1 MRRASPCRRIDD
13 TRRVAACGPHGN
25 TVGFRADRHPP
36 GPLKTL
42 EASLRI
48 PDLWQQQAVGALRAG
63 RDVVVHAPTGS
74 GKTYVFELLYGSL
87 KGQAVYTVPTRA
99 LANDKYAEWRAAGW
113 DVGICT
119 GDVSIH
125 PGARVI
131 VATLETQRAALL
143 HGRGP
148 RILVIDE
155 YQMLGDSHRGANYE
169 LSLALAPPGTQL
181 LLLSG
186 SVGNPGD
193 VAVWLRRLG
202 RDVELVVHTERPVPL
217 SESVLDALPY
227 QLDARTYGYW
237 PRLVAKALL
246 ADLGPI
252 LVFAPRRAAAEDL
265 ARDLAA
271 VLPVDDP
278 LVLSPEQSQLAGEKL
293 AKLLRKRLA
302 FHHSGLSYAARAGLI
317 EPLAKTGQLR
327 AVVAT
332 TGLAAGVNFSMRS
345 VLVTDTRYTVRNF
358 EKHLLP
364 EELLQMFGRAGRRGL
379 DESGFVLVAPGKPRL
394 EDARPK
400 TLRRSNQIDW
410 PTLLGVMDAAAA
422 RGETPLAAAAEL
434 CTRLYSVQKIP
445 LGVEGSVADG
455 PRPCGLFVDAERARL
470 AKPHSVEILNSR
482 GEWEERT
489 GEEVSVPLAELWV
502 KTVNS
507 PARSAL
513 PSSCRATAPVA
524 AGEREEE
531 TNGTATVERGEGTNE
546 QPTQSSTE
554 ASSPATGAVALQP
567 ASRDRPAP
575 MPYSPALRDVN
586 FMRGVGRGNLCK
598 LWHDDTH
605 SWIYGREIPL
615 AVILNEHEVRFVK
628 GMREGLEALGDEWRG
643 RNFPAGGRLG
653 RVVFNER
660 IPPLIPALS
669 GGGTPWRIFE
679 RGGVILA
686 QADFS
691 ALTIRA
697 SLDSHGLAL
706 HDPPIRKNYPACCQ
720 TCPQLSICEAADPT
734 MTPALAWRKLGLI
747 EPDGTPT
754 RRGILF
760 SFFNHGEGLAV
771 AAALE
776 QSEKHYPV
784 TDLIYDL
791 ANLRAGH
798 RFTPEGDNP
807 HAGRLGSVC
816 ARTYQRA
823 DHPGYLEMGVPPDYG
838 DGAAQAVSELALN
851 PGCRHRL
858 LNDLLRP
865 GDLERVLTEWRS
877 LLLHVALAPDHPW
890 DRWQALQ
897 ATARKMVDTTDAN
910 ALPTFPPLSAAQ
922 QRRYQHRLFLK

>member
-1 MRRASPCRRIDD
+1 M
-13 TRRVAACGPHGN
+13 
-25 TVGFRADRHPP
+25 
-36 GPLKTL
+36 
-42 EASLRI
+42 
-48 PDLWQQQAVGALRAG
+48 RAG
-63 RDVVVHAPTGS
+63 RDVVLHAPTGS

-119 GDVSIH
+119 GDVSIN

-143 HGRGP
+143 RGRGP

-155 YQMLGDSHRGANYE
+155 YQMLGDAHRGANYE
-169 LSLALAPPGTQL
+169 LALALAPPTTQL

-193 VAVWLRRLG
+193 VSAWLGRLG
-202 RDVELVVHTERPVPL
+202 RDVELVVHTLRPVPL
-217 SESVLDALPY
+217 EESVLDALPY

-278 LVLSPEQSQLAGEKL
+278 LALSPEQSQLAGEKL
-293 AKLLRKRLA
+293 AKLLRKRIA
-302 FHHSGLSYAARAGLI
+302 YHHSGLSYAARAGLI

-358 EKHLLP
+358 EKHLQP

-410 PTLLGVMDAAAA
+410 PTLLGVMDAAHA

-445 LGVEGSVADG
+445 LGVERSVADG

-482 GEWEERT
+482 GEWEERPAEETTIPLSDLRLKSAPPSDGRAGAPPAIT
-489 GEEVSVPLAELWV
+489 GDTE
-502 KTVNS
+502 TTN
-507 PARSAL
+507 
-513 PSSCRATAPVA
+513 CRATGPVA
-524 AGEREEE
+524 TGE
-531 TNGTATVERGEGTNE
+531 NGEGTNRPSA
-546 QPTQSSTE
+546 PTPIDAPT
-554 ASSPATGAVALQP
+554 PATGAVALQP
-567 ASRDRPAP
+567 GNATPTHPAP
-575 MPYSPALRDVN
+575 PPYHPALRDVN

-598 LWHDDTH
+598 LWRDDNSR
-605 SWIYGREIPL
+605 SWVYGREIPL
-615 AVILNEHEVRFVK
+615 AVVLGDHEVRFVK
-628 GMREGLEALGDEWRG
+628 GMREQLEALGDEWRG

-653 RVVFNER
+653 RAVFHER
-660 IPPLIPALS
+660 IPPLVPALS
-669 GGGTPWRIFE
+669 GGGTLWRIFE
-679 RGGVILA
+679 RGGVLLA

-691 ALTIRA
+691 ALTMRA
-697 SLDSHGLAL
+697 VADSHGVAL
-706 HDPPIRKNYPACCQ
+706 HDPPVRKNYPACCQ
-720 TCPQLSICEAADPT
+720 ACPQLPVCEPADPA

-754 RRGILF
+754 RRGVLF

-776 QSEKHYPV
+776 QSEKNYPV
-784 TDLIYDL
+784 ADLIHDL

-807 HAGRLGSVC
+807 HGGRLGSVC
-816 ARTYQRA
+816 ARVYQRA

-838 DGAAQAVSELALN
+838 DGAAQAVAELALN
-851 PGCRHRL
+851 PGSRHRL

-877 LLLHVALAPDHPW
+877 LLLHVALAPDRPW
-890 DRWQALQ
+890 DRWQSLQ
-897 ATARKMVDTTDAN
+897 AAARKMVDTTDTN

-922 QRRYQHRLFLK
+922 QRRHQHRLFLKQPVRS

>member
-1 MRRASPCRRIDD
+1 MS
-13 TRRVAACGPHGN
+13 H
-25 TVGFRADRHPP
+25 P

-48 PDLWQQQAVGALRAG
+48 PDLWQQQAVAALRAG

-74 GKTYVFELLYGSL
+74 GKTYVFELLYSSL

-119 GDVSIH
+119 GDVSIN

-143 HGRGP
+143 RGRGP
-148 RILVIDE
+148 RVLVIDE
-155 YQMLGDSHRGANYE
+155 YQMLGDTHRGANYE
-169 LSLALAPPGTQL
+169 LALALAPPTTQL

-193 VAVWLRRLG
+193 VSAWLGRLG
-202 RDVELVVHTERPVPL
+202 RDVELVVHTVRPVPL
-217 SESVLDALPY
+217 EEAVLDALPY

-278 LVLSPEQSQLAGEKL
+278 LALSAEQASLAGEKL
-293 AKLLRKRLA
+293 AKLLRKRIA

-317 EPLAKTGQLR
+317 EPLAKAGQLR

-410 PTLLGVMDAAAA
+410 PTLLGVMDAAHA

-445 LGVEGSVADG
+445 LGVERSVADG

-482 GEWEERT
+482 GEWEERPD
-489 GEEVSVPLAELWV
+489 EEITVPLAELQV
-502 KTVNS
+502 AVPKAASTKQRSEFKTSDPNLCHPERS
-507 PARSAL
+507 EERTQSKDLPARGSKTL
-513 PSSCRATAPVA
+513 D
-524 AGEREEE
+524 
-531 TNGTATVERGEGTNE
+531 
-546 QPTQSSTE
+546 TE
-554 ASSPATGAVALQP
+554 NAFL
-567 ASRDRPAP
+567 SRDDFASGGGRSFDSPSLAQDDRGLSERPAP
-575 MPYSPALRDVN
+575 PPYHPALRDVN

-598 LWHDDTH
+598 LWHDDDEGR
-605 SWIYGREIPL
+605 SWVYGREIPL
-615 AVILNEHEVRFVK
+615 AVVLSEHEVKFVK
-628 GMREGLEALGDEWRG
+628 GMREQLEALGDEWRG

-653 RVVFNER
+653 RAVFDER
-660 IPPLIPALS
+660 IPPLVPTLS
-669 GGGTPWRIFE
+669 GGGTLWRLFE

-691 ALTIRA
+691 TVTIRA
-697 SLDSHGLAL
+697 VADSHGIAL
-706 HDPPIRKNYPACCQ
+706 HDPPVRKNYPACCQ
-720 TCPQLSICEAADPT
+720 TCPQRPACEPADPS

-776 QSEKHYPV
+776 QPEKQYPV
-784 TDLIYDL
+784 ADLIHDL

-807 HAGRLGSVC
+807 HGGRLGSVC
-816 ARTYQRA
+816 ARAYQRA

-838 DGAAQAVSELALN
+838 DGAAQAVAELALS
-851 PGCRHRL
+851 PGSRHRL

-877 LLLHVALAPDHPW
+877 LLLHVALAPDYPW
-890 DRWQALQ
+890 DRWQSLQ
-897 ATARKMVDTTDAN
+897 AAARRVADATDAN

-922 QRRYQHRLFLK
+922 SRRYQHRLFLK

>member
-1 MRRASPCRRIDD
+1 M
-13 TRRVAACGPHGN
+13 
-25 TVGFRADRHPP
+25 
-36 GPLKTL
+36 
-42 EASLRI
+42 
-48 PDLWQQQAVGALRAG
+48 
-63 RDVVVHAPTGS
+63 VVHAPTGS
-74 GKTYVFELLYGSL
+74 GKTYVFELLYSSL

-131 VATLETQRAALL
+131 VATLETQRATLL
-143 HGRGP
+143 RGRGP

-155 YQMLGDSHRGANYE
+155 YQMLGDAHRGANYE

-193 VAVWLRRLG
+193 VAAWLRRLG

-217 SESVLDALPY
+217 SEAVLDALPY

-278 LVLSPEQSQLAGEKL
+278 LALSPEQALLAGDKL

-317 EPLAKTGQLR
+317 EPLAKAGQLR

-410 PTLLGVMDAAAA
+410 PTLLGVMDAAHA

-445 LGVEGSVADG
+445 LGVERSVPDG

-489 GEEVSVPLAELWV
+489 GEEITVTLAELWIA
-502 KTVNS
+502 TRDAANATHQPS
-507 PARSAL
+507 PEATDANFCHPERSE
-513 PSSCRATAPVA
+513 
-524 AGEREEE
+524 ER
-531 TNGTATVERGEGTNE
+531 
-546 QPTQSSTE
+546 TE
-554 ASSPATGAVALQP
+554 PKDDRSFPA
-567 ASRDRPAP
+567 RPAP
-575 MPYSPALRDVN
+575 PPYHPALRDVN

-598 LWHDDTH
+598 LWREDHRA
-605 SWIYGREIPL
+605 WIYGREIPL
-615 AVILNEHEVRFVK
+615 ATVLSEHEVRFVK

-643 RNFPAGGRLG
+643 RNFPPGGRMG
-653 RVVFNER
+653 RAVFNER
-660 IPPLIPALS
+660 VPPLVPALS
-669 GGGTPWRIFE
+669 GGGTLWRMVE
-679 RGGVILA
+679 RGNVLLA

-691 ALTIRA
+691 LLTVRA
-697 SLDSHGLAL
+697 TADSHGVAL
-706 HDPPIRKNYPACCQ
+706 HDPPVRKNYPACCQ
-720 TCPQLSICEAADPT
+720 TCPQLPVCEAADPA

-754 RRGILF
+754 RRGIIF

-776 QSEKHYPV
+776 QPAKHYPV
-784 TDLIYDL
+784 EDLIHDL

-807 HAGRLGSVC
+807 HGGRLGGVC
-816 ARTYQRA
+816 ARTYGRA

-838 DGAAQAVSELALN
+838 DGAAQTVAELALN
-851 PGCRHRL
+851 PGSRHRL

-897 ATARKMVDTTDAN
+897 AAARRRVDTTDAN

-922 QRRYQHRLFLK
+922 SRRYQHRLFLKG

>member
-1 MRRASPCRRIDD
+1 M
-13 TRRVAACGPHGN
+13 
-25 TVGFRADRHPP
+25 
-36 GPLKTL
+36 
-42 EASLRI
+42 
-48 PDLWQQQAVGALRAG
+48 
-63 RDVVVHAPTGS
+63 VVHAPTGS
-74 GKTYVFELLYGSL
+74 GKTYVFELLYPTL
-87 KGQAVYTVPTRA
+87 KGQAVFTVPTRA

-113 DVGICT
+113 DVGVCT
-119 GDVSIH
+119 GDVSIG
-125 PGARVI
+125 PTARVI

-148 RILVIDE
+148 RLLVIDE
-155 YQMLGDSHRGANYE
+155 YQMLGDPHRGANYE

-193 VAVWLRRLG
+193 VAAWLRRLG

-217 SESVLDALPY
+217 EESVLDALPY

-252 LVFAPRRAAAEDL
+252 LVFAPRRLAAEEL

-271 VLPVDDP
+271 TLPVDDP
-278 LVLSPEQSQLAGEKL
+278 LVLSPEQATLAGEKL
-293 AKLLRKRLA
+293 AKLLRKRVA
-302 FHHSGLSYAARAGLI
+302 FHHSGLSYGARAGLI

-345 VLVTDTRYTVRNF
+345 VLVTDTRYTVRHF
-358 EKHLLP
+358 ERHLLP

-379 DESGFVLVAPGKPRL
+379 DESGFVLVAPGRPRL

-410 PTLLGVMDAAAA
+410 PTLLGVMDAAHA
-422 RGETPLAAAAEL
+422 RGETPLAAAAAL
-434 CTRLYSVQKIP
+434 CTRLYSVQHIP
-445 LGVEGSVADG
+445 LGVERSVADG
-455 PRPCGLFVDAERARL
+455 PRPCGLFVDAERTRL
-470 AKPHSVEILNSR
+470 AKPQSVEILNSR
-482 GEWEERT
+482 GEWEPP
-489 GEEVSVPLAELWV
+489 GEEATVTLGELWV
-502 KTVNS
+502 QREGRRQKAEGRRTEEGESASPENS
-507 PARSAL
+507 EVDGDLRAPL
-513 PSSCRATAPVA
+513 VPSSAKPLLLAEQAAAQQRAITASGGRHP
-524 AGEREEE
+524 
-531 TNGTATVERGEGTNE
+531 
-546 QPTQSSTE
+546 P
-554 ASSPATGAVALQP
+554 SSPDDRILVPALQ
-567 ASRDRPAP
+567 
-575 MPYSPALRDVN
+575 DVE

-598 LWHDDTH
+598 LWRDDATRT
-605 SWIYGREIPL
+605 WAYGREIPL
-615 AVILNEHEVRFVK
+615 AVVLSEHEVRFVK
-628 GMREGLEALGDEWRG
+628 GMRAALEALGDEWRG
-643 RNFPAGGRLG
+643 RNFPPGGRLG
-653 RVVFNER
+653 RAVFDER
-660 IPPLIPALS
+660 VPPLVPALT
-669 GGGTPWRIFE
+669 GGGTLRRVIE
-679 RGGVILA
+679 RNGVLLA

-691 ALTIRA
+691 TITIRA
-697 SLDSHGLAL
+697 AVDIHGRAL
-706 HDPPIRKNYPACCQ
+706 HDPPVRKNYPACCQ
-720 TCPQLSICEAADPT
+720 TCPQLPVCESGDPA

-747 EPDGTPT
+747 APDGTPT
-754 RRGILF
+754 RRGVIF

-776 QSEKHYPV
+776 QPAKDYPV
-784 TDLIYDL
+784 EDLIHDL

-807 HAGRLGSVC
+807 HGGRLGSIT
-816 ARTYQRA
+816 ARTYTRA

-838 DGAAQAVSELALN
+838 DGAAQIVTEIVLH
-851 PGCRHRL
+851 PGSRHRL

-877 LLLHVALAPDHPW
+877 LLLHVALAPDYPW

-897 ATARKMVDTTDAN
+897 TAARRLVDTVEGN

-922 QRRYQHRLFLK
+922 QRRYQHRLFLKVGSGKSERGSREREA